1 MKLCY
6 RPIIIA
12 AIFIALLE
20 SCSAPKKVS
29 YFYEAE
35 QLPADVLANSQ
46 KYTETVLQT
55 GDLLNIT
62 VSALNMA
69 SVAPFNRGKYLDE
82 DGHLVITTSVA
93 TTTITPEAQPDYYLI
108 NTDGTIDFP
117 VIGKIQ
123 AAGLTKEQLAQ
134 NITDDIYPRYIK
146 EKPTVDIRLMNFTVV
161 IGGAVKRPGMYWAK
175 NERMNFLEAITMAG
189 DLELQADRENILL
202 YRTEADGSRSVHR
215 LNIHD
220 KDFLLSP
227 YFQLQ
232 QNDYIYV
239 EPNKSMKQSAWQLN
253 PAVTS
258 TLTILGGMS
267 SLASL
272 IVGILNLSKK

>member
-1 MKLCY
+1 MKIIHNA
-6 RPIIIA
+6 IIIS
-12 AIFIALLE
+12 ALLIGIFS

-29 YFYEAE
+29 YFHEAE
-35 QLPADVLANSQ
+35 TIPADVLANSQ
-46 KYTETVLQT
+46 QYEESKLQT

-62 VSALNMA
+62 VSGLNMT
-69 SVAPFNRGKYLDE
+69 SFAPFNRTQYIDN
-82 DGHLVITTSVA
+82 DGNLNNATAVVSASV
-93 TTTITPEAQPDYYLI
+93 TPESQADYYLI
-108 NTDGTIDFP
+108 NADGTIEFP
-117 VIGKIQ
+117 VLGTIQ
-123 AAGLTKEQLAQ
+123 AAGLTKKQLAK
-134 NITDDIYPRYIK
+134 NIADDIYPKYVK
-146 EKPTVDIRLMNFTVV
+146 EKPTVDIRLMNFSVTV
-161 IGGAVKRPGMYWAK
+161 GGAVKRPGMYWAK
-175 NERMNFLEAITMAG
+175 GERMNFLEAITMAG

-202 YRTEADGSRSVHR
+202 YRTEADGTRSVHR

-227 YFQLQ
+227 YFQLR

-258 TLTILGGMS
+258 TLTIIGGMS

-272 IVGILNLSKK
+272 IVGILNLSK